1 MKMWSVKELK
11 HVSNP
16 QFKKEFANYYE
27 EKDIGNNNHIYL
39 IQIFNPTFFEENK
52 RIGFDCISKKYLEDV
67 RENRC
72 KIVMYMSLEGYSGG
86 KNNNDL
92 PIINTW
98 IQKANLPAKN
108 VYFISG
114 NLNIADKQKEKGY
127 DFTCIPFSI
136 FDSWCNILKIPNNIT
151 KFSGDKLFVS
161 YNRNPRYHRLYLLS
175 ELLKEIYFK
184 RIS

>member
-1 MKMWSVKELK
+1 
-11 HVSNP
+11 
-16 QFKKEFANYYE
+16 
-27 EKDIGNNNHIYL
+27 
-39 IQIFNPTFFEENK
+39 
-52 RIGFDCISKKYLEDV
+52 
-67 RENRC
+67 
-72 KIVMYMSLEGYSGG
+72 MYMSLEGYSGG

-108 VYFISG
+108 VYYISG

-175 ELLKEIYFK
+175 ELLK
-184 RIS
+184 RNLLRRGS

>member
-1 MKMWSVKELK
+1 MWGKWNIVDIENNNKMWSVKELNY
-11 HVSNP
+11 VSNP

-98 IQKANLPAKN
+98 IQNK
-108 VYFISG
+108 
-114 NLNIADKQKEKGY
+114 
-127 DFTCIPFSI
+127 FT
-136 FDSWCNILKIPNNIT
+136 T
-151 KFSGDKLFVS
+151 KKCL
-161 YNRNPRYHRLYLLS
+161 LY
-175 ELLKEIYFK
+175 KW
-184 RIS
+184 